1 MSTLLIHSSD
11 NEAAAIAKM
20 ADKNFGSWDTMCKIV
35 TKGPLIDP
43 ETVGQPMAPIH
54 ALDAM
59 GIRGKDI
66 YVLYN
71 DICYGDLPKTLA
83 VIKAAQN
90 GMLPVE
96 ILKEAS
102 SREDCSGRDMVPVF
116 KIYDRI
122 LNQFPNFNNK

>member
-20 ADKNFGSWDTMCKIV
+20 ADKNYGAWETLTRIFKH
-35 TKGPLIDP
+35 GPDIDP
-43 ETVGQPMAPIH
+43 DLKDNAMVPIK
-54 ALDAM
+54 ALDLF
-59 GIRGKDI
+59 GIYGKSI
-66 YVLYN
+66 YILYH
-71 DICYGDLPKTLA
+71 DLCYGDLPKTLA

-122 LNQFPNFNNK
+122 LNQFPNFNSK